1 MEKFYCEKIN
11 YYKLLFTAAIT
22 AFYGC
27 CGWFYIN
34 RFSLS
39 SLDLVIIIIILLIL
53 LPMSIIA
60 VICKMRYYI
69 EKLKIKD

>member
-34 RFSLS
+34 RLSLS
-39 SLDLVIIIIILLIL
+39 SLDLMIIIILLLL

-60 VICKMRYYI
+60 IICKMRYYI